1 MLKSI
6 KVSKIAATNILYMY
20 MDTLFH
26 GLTNKGK
33 TDYLIKVCM
42 KEWKLNSVG
51 KSYVK
56 ELNLE
61 YEGEIDSDGQACGF
75 GFGFYLTGNA
85 ETDDRTRQ
93 GTPNPE
99 DESHSFIGTWLNNR
113 PHGICELL
121 FSSLKII
128 QVLRKNTKRIVSLSQ
143 KVNIEMGNNLESK
156 PVTYA
161 IMANLQLHTMCFKT
175 KNLSLQSK

>member
-1 MLKSI
+1 
-6 KVSKIAATNILYMY
+6 MY

-61 YEGEIDSDGQACGF
+61 YEGEVDSDGQACGF

-85 ETDDRTRQ
+85 EIEDRTRQ

-128 QVLRKNTKRIVSLSQ
+128 
-143 KVNIEMGNNLESK
+143 
-156 PVTYA
+156 
-161 IMANLQLHTMCFKT
+161 
-175 KNLSLQSK
+175 